1 MGYTNKDREKI
12 IENSIRAYR
21 NTIMFGIDKDRLSN
35 VINEM
40 ENVRFMCLP
49 WNVKGICKL
58 EETIKEAK
66 EKLSR

>member
-12 IENSIRAYR
+12 IENSIRAYK
-21 NTIMFGIDKDRLSN
+21 NTIMFSINKDRLLN

-40 ENVRFMCLP
+40 ENVRLMCLP

-66 EKLSR
+66 EKLNR

>member
-1 MGYTNKDREKI
+1 MGYTNKDRETI
-12 IENSIRAYR
+12 IDNSIREYK
-21 NTIMFGIDKDRLSN
+21 NTIMFDIDKDRLSN

-40 ENVRFMCLP
+40 ENVRIMCLP

-66 EKLSR
+66 ERLNR